1 MGMRKYTLQ
10 LVFAMVFFLAM
21 VPVSAQNYATH
32 AVKEGET
39 LKSISQKYK
48 VTPYSILQANKE
60 IKSASDVKEN
70 TILIIPLNGNPVEN
84 KTETKQ
90 EKQEDEQVKPIRF
103 IRHRVKRKETIF
115 GLAQKYN
122 ITEDQLKR
130 YNTRLYSET
139 LERKMVLQIPVFPEI
154 DPNEEKELDYEI
166 YTVQPK
172 ETRWSIAH
180 KYGISVDSLLILN
193 PELDK
198 NTNYL
203 AVGQELKLPRPKG
216 DSLKEQKTEIFTSY
230 TVPPKMTLYSLG
242 REYGIPTDS
251 IVRLN
256 PEIMKEGG
264 LKEGMVIRL
273 PKRKDKESVVNTDNY
288 IFYEVKPKQNI
299 FRITQ
304 NLKITRDELFR
315 LNPALENG
323 LKAGMVL
330 KLPKEKA
337 GELEVKNALVL
348 DKINLMDSINVENRP
363 KLVFMLPFRLDK
375 VNVNDPEKAEDLIRN
390 RRDLAL
396 SLGFYTG
403 AMVALDSIKK
413 LGVSV
418 DVKTYD
424 TQLDQA
430 KVKEILVRENLSGV
444 DAIIGPLASGPLDEV
459 AVQAAAKNIPV
470 IAPIS
475 SDSKLSHGNV
485 FFSVP
490 RDVVLREKML
500 SYLEK
505 IHKDENVII
514 IADSTHQVAHDSI
527 LSKFP
532 SAQIAKVI
540 DNKSLHLDQFLIQ
553 LSEER
558 ENWVFLETDQP
569 NMVASVTSILN
580 SANTSS
586 MVQSD
591 GAKEIKVR
599 MFTTSFNGAFEN
611 DAVSRTHL
619 SNLNFTYPSFY
630 RETGN
635 DAFTKAYSKK
645 YNGILPDRYAIRGF
659 DVTMDVLLKLAYK
672 KNLFETSKYI
682 GLTEYAANGFD
693 YFKDWASGYFN
704 RACYILEYDNL
715 RIKEVEPNDI
725 KSNL

>member
-1 MGMRKYTLQ
+1 MGMKKHILQ
-10 LVFAMVFFLAM
+10 LVFTVVFLLAM

-39 LKSISQKYK
+39 LKSISQKYR

-70 TILIIPLNGNPVEN
+70 TILIIPLNGKAVEN
-84 KTETKQ
+84 KTETKE
-90 EKQEDEQVKPIRF
+90 EKQEEEQVKPIRF
-103 IRHRVKRKETIF
+103 VRHRVKRKETIF
-115 GLAQKYN
+115 GLTQKYN

-139 LERKMVLQIPVFPEI
+139 LERKMVLQIPVFPEV
-154 DPNEEKELDYEI
+154 DPNEEKELDFEV

-203 AVGQELKLPRPKG
+203 AAGEELKLPRPKG

-242 REYGIPTDS
+242 REYGVPTDS

-256 PEIMKEGG
+256 PEIVKEGG
-264 LKEGMVIRL
+264 LKEGMVVRL
-273 PKRKDKESVVNTDNY
+273 PKKKDDEGVVNTDNF

-299 FRITQ
+299 FRLTQ
-304 NLKITRDELFR
+304 NLKITREDLFR

-337 GELEVKNALVL
+337 EELEVKNALVL
-348 DKINLMDSINVENRP
+348 DKINLLDSINIENRP

-375 VNVNDPEKAEDLIRN
+375 VNVNDREKAEELIKN

-403 AMVALDSIKK
+403 AMVALDSVKK

-430 KVKEILVRENLSGV
+430 KVKEILFRENLNGV
-444 DAIIGPLASGPLDEV
+444 NAIIGPLAPGPLDEV
-459 AVQAAAKNIPV
+459 AVQAAAKDIPV

-475 SDSKLSHGNV
+475 SDSKLSHNNV
-485 FFSVP
+485 FYSVP
-490 RDVVLREKML
+490 RDVVLRDKML
-500 SYLEK
+500 SYMES
-505 IHKDENVII
+505 IHKDENIVI

-532 SAQIAKVI
+532 AAQIAKVI
-540 DNKSLHLDQFLIQ
+540 DNKSLHLDEFLIQ
-553 LSEER
+553 LSGEK

-586 MVQSD
+586 LLSTEETEEVN
-591 GAKEIKVR
+591 VR
-599 MFTTSFNGAFEN
+599 MFTTSYNGAFE
-611 DAVSRTHL
+611 DEAVSKTHL
-619 SNLNFTYPSFY
+619 SNLKFTYPSFY
-630 RETGN
+630 RESGN
-635 DAFTKAYSKK
+635 DAFTKAYSQK
-645 YNGILPDRYAIRGF
+645 YKGVLPDRYAVRGF

-672 KNLFETSKYI
+672 NNLFETSKYI
-682 GLTEYAANGFD
+682 GLTEYAGNGFD
-693 YFKDWASGYFN
+693 YLNDWTSGYFN
-704 RACYILEYDNL
+704 RACYIMKYDNL
-715 RIKEVEPNDI
+715 RIKEVKPNDS

>member
-1 MGMRKYTLQ
+1 MKKHILQ
-10 LVFAMVFFLAM
+10 LVYTVVFLLAM

-39 LKSISQKYK
+39 LKSISQKYR

-70 TILIIPLNGNPVEN
+70 TILIIPLNGKAVEN
-84 KTETKQ
+84 KTETKE
-90 EKQEDEQVKPIRF
+90 EKQEEEQVKPIRF
-103 IRHRVKRKETIF
+103 VRHRVKRKETIF
-115 GLAQKYN
+115 GLTQKYN

-139 LERKMVLQIPVFPEI
+139 LERKMVLQIPVFPEV
-154 DPNEEKELDYEI
+154 DPNEEKELDFEV

-203 AVGQELKLPRPKG
+203 AAGEELKLPRPKG

-242 REYGIPTDS
+242 REYGVPTDS

-256 PEIMKEGG
+256 PEIVKEGG
-264 LKEGMVIRL
+264 LKEGMVVRL
-273 PKRKDKESVVNTDNY
+273 PKKKDDEGVVNTDNF

-299 FRITQ
+299 FRLTQ
-304 NLKITRDELFR
+304 NLKITREDLFR

-337 GELEVKNALVL
+337 EELEVKNALVL
-348 DKINLMDSINVENRP
+348 DKINLLDSINVENRP

-375 VNVNDPEKAEDLIRN
+375 VNVNDREKAEELIKN

-430 KVKEILVRENLSGV
+430 KVKEILFRENLNGV
-444 DAIIGPLASGPLDEV
+444 NAIIGPLAPGPLDEV
-459 AVQAAAKNIPV
+459 AVQAAAKDIPV

-475 SDSKLSHGNV
+475 SDSKLSHNNV
-485 FFSVP
+485 FYSVP
-490 RDVVLREKML
+490 RDVVLRDKML
-500 SYLEK
+500 SYMES
-505 IHKDENVII
+505 IHKDENIVI

-532 SAQIAKVI
+532 AAQIAKVI
-540 DNKSLHLDQFLIQ
+540 DNKSLHLDEFLIQ
-553 LSEER
+553 LSGEK

-586 MVQSD
+586 LLSTEETEEVN
-591 GAKEIKVR
+591 VR
-599 MFTTSFNGAFEN
+599 MFTTSYNGAFE
-611 DAVSRTHL
+611 DEAVSKTHL
-619 SNLNFTYPSFY
+619 SNLKFTYPSFY
-630 RETGN
+630 RESGN
-635 DAFTKAYSKK
+635 DAFTKAYSQK
-645 YNGILPDRYAIRGF
+645 YKGVLPDRYAVRGF

-672 KNLFETSKYI
+672 NNLFETSKYI
-682 GLTEYAANGFD
+682 GLTEYAGNGFD
-693 YFKDWASGYFN
+693 YLNDWTSGYFN
-704 RACYILEYDNL
+704 RACYIMEYDNL
-715 RIKEVEPNDI
+715 RIKEVKPNDS

>member
-1 MGMRKYTLQ
+1 MRKHILQ
-10 LVFAMVFFLAM
+10 LVFTIVLLLAM
-21 VPVSAQNYATH
+21 APVSAQNYATH

-39 LKSISQKYK
+39 LKSISQKYR

-70 TILIIPLNGNPVEN
+70 TILIIPLNGQPIKDKE
-84 KTETKQ
+84 ETKKEEQ
-90 EKQEDEQVKPIRF
+90 EEEEVKPIRF
-103 IRHRVKRKETIF
+103 MRHRVKRRETIF
-115 GLAQKYN
+115 GLTQKYN

-130 YNTRLYSET
+130 YNTRLYSEP
-139 LERKMVLQIPVFPEI
+139 LERRMVLQIPVFPEV
-154 DPNEEKELDYEI
+154 DPDEDKDLDFEV

-180 KYGISVDSLLILN
+180 KYGISVDSLLVLN
-193 PELDK
+193 PDLDK
-198 NTNYL
+198 NNNYL
-203 AVGQELKLPRPKG
+203 AAGEELKLPRPKG

-256 PEIMKEGG
+256 PEIVKEGG
-264 LKEGMVIRL
+264 LKEGMVVRL
-273 PKRKDKESVVNTDNY
+273 PKKKDDEGEVNTENF

-315 LNPALENG
+315 LNPTLENG

-337 GELEVKNALVL
+337 KDLEVKNALVL
-348 DKINLMDSINVENRP
+348 DKINLVDSINFENRP

-375 VNVNDPEKAEDLIRN
+375 VNVADAEKAEELIKN

-403 AMVALDSIKK
+403 ALVALDSIKK
-413 LGVSV
+413 MGVSV

-430 KVKEILVRENLSGV
+430 KVKEILFRENLNGV
-444 DAIIGPLASGPLDEV
+444 SAIIGPLAAGPLDEV
-459 AVQAAAKNIPV
+459 AVQASAKDIPV

-475 SDSKLSHGNV
+475 SDSKLSHSNV

-500 SYLEK
+500 SYMEK
-505 IHKDENVII
+505 IYKDENIII
-514 IADSTHQVAHDSI
+514 IADSTHHVAHDSI

-532 SAQIAKVI
+532 AAQIAKVI
-540 DNKSLHLDQFLIQ
+540 DNKSLHLDEFLVQ
-553 LSEER
+553 LSEEK

-580 SANTSS
+580 SANTAAI
-586 MVQSD
+586 SD
-591 GAKEIKVR
+591 EETVEINVR
-599 MFTTSFNGAFEN
+599 MFTTSFNAAFED
-611 DAVSRTHL
+611 DAVSKTHL
-619 SNLNFTYPSFY
+619 SNLKFTYPSFY
-630 RETGN
+630 RESVN
-635 DAFTKAYSKK
+635 DSFTRAYSQK
-645 YNGILPDRYAIRGF
+645 YNGVLPDRYAVRGF

-672 KNLFETSKYI
+672 NNLFETSKYI
-682 GLTEYAANGFD
+682 GLTEYAGNGFD
-693 YFKDWASGYFN
+693 YYNDWTSGYFN
-704 RACYILEYDNL
+704 RACFIMEYDNL
-715 RIKEVEPNDI
+715 EIKEVEPKDDI

>member
-1 MGMRKYTLQ
+1 MKKMILQ
-10 LVFAMVFFLAM
+10 LVIAVIFLAAI
-21 VPVSAQNYATH
+21 PVSAQNYATH

-39 LKSISQKYK
+39 LQSISQKYR

-70 TILIIPLNGNPVEN
+70 TILIIPLKGNAAIE
-84 KTETKQ
+84 KKE
-90 EKQEDEQVKPIRF
+90 EKQEQEEVKPLGF
-103 IRHRVKRKETIF
+103 TRHRVRKRETMF
-115 GLAQKYN
+115 GLTQKYKV
-122 ITEDQLKR
+122 TEDQIKR
-130 YNTRLYSET
+130 YNRQLYSEQ
-139 LERKMVLQIPVFPEI
+139 LKKGMVLQIPKFPEV
-154 DPNEEKELDYEI
+154 DPEDEKELDFET
-166 YTVQPK
+166 YTVLPK

-180 KYGISVDSLLILN
+180 KYGITVDSLLLLN
-193 PELDK
+193 PDLDK
-198 NTNYL
+198 NSNYL
-203 AVGQELKLPRPKG
+203 AAGQELKLPRPKG
-216 DSLKEQKTEIFTSY
+216 DSLKEQKVELFNSY
-230 TVPPKMTLYSLG
+230 TVPPKKTLYSLG
-242 REYGIPTDS
+242 KEYGIPSDS
-251 IVRLN
+251 IVKLN

-273 PKRKDKESVVNTDNY
+273 PKKRDVSGIVNTENY

-304 NLKITRDELFR
+304 NLKISREELFR
-315 LNPALENG
+315 LNPDLENG

-337 GELEVKNALVL
+337 QGLEVKNALVL
-348 DKINLMDSINVENRP
+348 DKVNLIDSIDVMNRP
-363 KLVFMLPFRLDK
+363 KLVFMLPFRLDR
-375 VNVNDPEKAEDLIRN
+375 VNLNDKEKAENLIKN

-424 TQLDQA
+424 TELSQA
-430 KVKEILVRENLSGV
+430 KVKEILFRENLVGV
-444 DAIIGPLASGPLDEV
+444 NAIIGPVVPGALNEV

-475 SDSKLSHGNV
+475 SESDLSHGNV

-490 RDVVLREKML
+490 RDAVLRQKML
-500 SYLEK
+500 AYMEN

-514 IADSTHQVAHDSI
+514 VADSTHQVAHDSI

-540 DNKSLHLDQFLIQ
+540 DNKSLHLDEFLVK
-553 LSEER
+553 LSEEK

-569 NMVASVTSILN
+569 NMVSSVSSILN
-580 SANTSS
+580 SAITE
-586 MVQSD
+586 
-591 GAKEIKVR
+591 KIKVR
-599 MFTTSFNGAFEN
+599 MFTTSYNSAFED
-611 DAVSRTHL
+611 DAVSMTHL
-619 SNLNFTYPSFY
+619 SNLRFTYPSFY

-635 DAFTKAYSKK
+635 DAFTNAYEKR
-645 YNGILPDRYAIRGF
+645 YNGLKPDRYAVRGF
-659 DVTMDVLLKLAYK
+659 DVTFDVLLKLAHK
-672 KNLFETSKYI
+672 NNLFETSRII
-682 GLTEYAANGFD
+682 GLTEYTGNSFD
-693 YFKDWASGYFN
+693 YVNDWTSGYFN
-704 RACYILEYDNL
+704 RACYIMQYEDLQ
-715 RIKEVEPNDI
+715 IKEVKPDDL

>member
-1 MGMRKYTLQ
+1 MKKHILQ
-10 LVFAMVFFLAM
+10 LVFTVVFLLAM

-39 LKSISQKYK
+39 LKSISQKYR

-70 TILIIPLNGNPVEN
+70 TILIIPLNGKAVEN
-84 KTETKQ
+84 KTETKE
-90 EKQEDEQVKPIRF
+90 EKQEEEQVKPVRF
-103 IRHRVKRKETIF
+103 VRHRVKRKETIF
-115 GLAQKYN
+115 GLTQKYN

-139 LERKMVLQIPVFPEI
+139 LERKMVLQIPVFPEV
-154 DPNEEKELDYEI
+154 DPNEEKELDFEV

-203 AVGQELKLPRPKG
+203 AAGEELKLPRPKG

-242 REYGIPTDS
+242 REYGVPTDS

-256 PEIMKEGG
+256 PEIVKEGG
-264 LKEGMVIRL
+264 LKEGMVVRL
-273 PKRKDKESVVNTDNY
+273 PKKKDDEGVVNTDNF

-299 FRITQ
+299 FRLTQ
-304 NLKITRDELFR
+304 NLKITREDLFR

-337 GELEVKNALVL
+337 EELEVKNALVL
-348 DKINLMDSINVENRP
+348 DKINLLDSINVENRP

-375 VNVNDPEKAEDLIRN
+375 VNVNDREKAEELIKN

-430 KVKEILVRENLSGV
+430 KVKEILFRENLNGV
-444 DAIIGPLASGPLDEV
+444 NAIIGPLAPGPLDEV
-459 AVQAAAKNIPV
+459 AVQAAAKDIPV

-475 SDSKLSHGNV
+475 SDSKLSHNNV
-485 FFSVP
+485 FYSVP
-490 RDVVLREKML
+490 RDVVLRDKML
-500 SYLEK
+500 SYMES
-505 IHKDENVII
+505 IHKDENIVI

-532 SAQIAKVI
+532 AAQIAKVI
-540 DNKSLHLDQFLIQ
+540 DNKSLHLDEFLIQ
-553 LSEER
+553 LSGEK

-586 MVQSD
+586 LLSTEETEEVN
-591 GAKEIKVR
+591 VR
-599 MFTTSFNGAFEN
+599 MFTTSYNGAFE
-611 DAVSRTHL
+611 DEAVSKTHL
-619 SNLNFTYPSFY
+619 SNLKFTYPSFY
-630 RETGN
+630 RESGN
-635 DAFTKAYSKK
+635 DAFTKAYSQK
-645 YNGILPDRYAIRGF
+645 YKGVLPDRYAVRGF

-672 KNLFETSKYI
+672 NNLFETSKYI
-682 GLTEYAANGFD
+682 GLTEYAGNGFD
-693 YFKDWASGYFN
+693 YLNDWTSGYFN
-704 RACYILEYDNL
+704 RACYIMEYDNL
-715 RIKEVEPNDI
+715 RIKEVKPNDS

>member
-1 MGMRKYTLQ
+1 MKKHILQ
-10 LVFAMVFFLAM
+10 LVFTVVLLLAM

-39 LKSISQKYK
+39 LKSISQKYR

-70 TILIIPLNGNPVEN
+70 TILIIPLKGTPVEN
-84 KTETKQ
+84 KTESKE
-90 EKQEDEQVKPIRF
+90 EKQEEEEVKPIRF
-103 IRHRVKRKETIF
+103 TRHRVKKKETIF
-115 GLAQKYN
+115 GLTQKYN

-139 LERKMVLQIPVFPEI
+139 LERRMVLQIPVFPEI
-154 DPNEEKELDYEI
+154 DPNEEKELDFET

-203 AVGQELKLPRPKG
+203 AIGEELKLPRPKG

-242 REYGIPTDS
+242 REYGIPSDS

-256 PEIMKEGG
+256 PEIMQEGG
-264 LKEGMVIRL
+264 LKEGMVVRL
-273 PKRKDKESVVNTDNY
+273 PKRKDDEGEVNTDNF

-299 FRITQ
+299 FRLTQ
-304 NLKITRDELFR
+304 NLKISREDLFR

-337 GELEVKNALVL
+337 DQLEVKNALVL
-348 DKINLMDSINVENRP
+348 DKINLVDSINIENRP

-375 VNVNDPEKAEDLIRN
+375 VNVNDREKAQELIKN

-430 KVKEILVRENLSGV
+430 KVKEILFRENLNGV
-444 DAIIGPLASGPLDEV
+444 NAIIGPLAPGPLDEV
-459 AVQAAAKNIPV
+459 AVQAAAKDIPV

-475 SDSKLSHGNV
+475 SDSKLSHNNV
-485 FFSVP
+485 FYSVP
-490 RDVVLREKML
+490 RDVVLRDKML
-500 SYLEK
+500 SYMEK
-505 IHKDENVII
+505 IHKDENIVI

-532 SAQIAKVI
+532 AAQIAKVI
-540 DNKSLHLDQFLIQ
+540 DNKSLHLDEFLLQ
-553 LSEER
+553 LSGEK

-586 MVQSD
+586 LLSTEETE
-591 GAKEIKVR
+591 EINVR
-599 MFTTSFNGAFEN
+599 MFTTSYNGAFE
-611 DAVSRTHL
+611 DEAVSKTHL
-619 SNLNFTYPSFY
+619 SNLKFTYPSFY
-630 RETGN
+630 RESGN
-635 DAFTKAYSKK
+635 DAFTKAYSQK
-645 YNGILPDRYAIRGF
+645 YKGILPDRYAVRGF

-672 KNLFETSKYI
+672 NNLFETSKYI
-682 GLTEYAANGFD
+682 GLTEYAGNGFD
-693 YFKDWASGYFN
+693 YLNDWTSGYFN
-704 RACYILEYDNL
+704 RACYIMEYDNL
-715 RIKEVEPNDI
+715 RIKEVEPNDS

>member
-1 MGMRKYTLQ
+1 MKKHILQ
-10 LVFAMVFFLAM
+10 LVFTVVFLLAM

-39 LKSISQKYK
+39 LKSISQKYR

-70 TILIIPLNGNPVEN
+70 TILIIPLNGKAVEN
-84 KTETKQ
+84 KTETKE
-90 EKQEDEQVKPIRF
+90 EKQEEEQVKPIRF
-103 IRHRVKRKETIF
+103 VRHRVKRKETIF
-115 GLAQKYN
+115 GLTQKYN

-139 LERKMVLQIPVFPEI
+139 LERKMVLQIPVFPEV
-154 DPNEEKELDYEI
+154 DPNEEKELDFEV

-203 AVGQELKLPRPKG
+203 AAGEELKLPRPKG

-242 REYGIPTDS
+242 REYGVPTDS

-256 PEIMKEGG
+256 PEIVKEGG
-264 LKEGMVIRL
+264 LKEGMVVRL
-273 PKRKDKESVVNTDNY
+273 PKKKDDEGVVNTDNF

-299 FRITQ
+299 FRLTQ
-304 NLKITRDELFR
+304 NLKITREDLFR

-337 GELEVKNALVL
+337 EELEVKNALVL
-348 DKINLMDSINVENRP
+348 DKINLLDSINVENRP

-375 VNVNDPEKAEDLIRN
+375 VNVNDREKAEELIKN

-430 KVKEILVRENLSGV
+430 KVKEILFRENLNGV
-444 DAIIGPLASGPLDEV
+444 NAIIGPLAPGPLDEV
-459 AVQAAAKNIPV
+459 AVQAAAKDIPV

-475 SDSKLSHGNV
+475 SDSKLSHNNV
-485 FFSVP
+485 FYSVP
-490 RDVVLREKML
+490 RDVVLRDKML
-500 SYLEK
+500 SYMES
-505 IHKDENVII
+505 IHKDENIVI

-532 SAQIAKVI
+532 AAQIAKVI
-540 DNKSLHLDQFLIQ
+540 DNKSLHLDEFLIQ
-553 LSEER
+553 LSGEK

-586 MVQSD
+586 LLSTEETEEVN
-591 GAKEIKVR
+591 VR
-599 MFTTSFNGAFEN
+599 MFTTSYNGAFE
-611 DAVSRTHL
+611 DEAVSKTHL
-619 SNLNFTYPSFY
+619 SNLKFTYPSFY
-630 RETGN
+630 RESGN
-635 DAFTKAYSKK
+635 DAFTKAYSQK
-645 YNGILPDRYAIRGF
+645 YKGVLPDRYAVRGF

-672 KNLFETSKYI
+672 NNLFETSKYI
-682 GLTEYAANGFD
+682 GLTEYAGNGFD
-693 YFKDWASGYFN
+693 YLNDWTSGYFN
-704 RACYILEYDNL
+704 RACYIMEYDNL
-715 RIKEVEPNDI
+715 RIKEVKPNDS

>member
-1 MGMRKYTLQ
+1 MKKHILQ
-10 LVFAMVFFLAM
+10 LVFTMVFLLAM

-39 LKSISQKYK
+39 LKSISQKYR

-70 TILIIPLNGNPVEN
+70 TILIIPLNGTSVEN
-84 KTETKQ
+84 KTETK
-90 EKQEDEQVKPIRF
+90 EKQEDEEVKPIRF
-103 IRHRVKRKETIF
+103 TRHRVKRKETIF
-115 GLAQKYN
+115 GLTQKYN
-122 ITEDQLKR
+122 ITEEQLKR

-139 LERKMVLQIPVFPEI
+139 LERRMVLQIPVFPEV
-154 DPNEEKELDYEI
+154 DPDEEKELDFDV
-166 YTVQPK
+166 YTVLPK

-180 KYGISVDSLLILN
+180 KFGISVDSLLILN

-203 AVGQELKLPRPKG
+203 AAGEELKLPRPKG
-216 DSLKEQKTEIFTSY
+216 DSLKEQKTELFTSY

-256 PEIMKEGG
+256 PEIIKEGG
-264 LKEGMVIRL
+264 LKEGMVVRL
-273 PKRKDKESVVNTDNY
+273 PKKKEDEGAVNTDNF

-304 NLKITRDELFR
+304 NLKITRDELFQ

-337 GELEVKNALVL
+337 DELEVKNALVL
-348 DKINLMDSINVENRP
+348 DRIDLMDSINVENRP

-375 VNVNDPEKAEDLIRN
+375 VNVNDREKAQDLIKN

-430 KVKEILVRENLSGV
+430 KVKEILNRENLNGV
-444 DAIIGPLASGPLDEV
+444 NAIIGPLAAGPLDEV
-459 AVQAAAKNIPV
+459 AVQASAKKIPV

-475 SDSKLSHGNV
+475 SDSRLSHSNV

-490 RDVVLREKML
+490 REEVLREKML
-500 SYLEK
+500 SYVEK
-505 IHKDENVII
+505 VHKDENIII

-532 SAQIAKVI
+532 GAQIAKVI
-540 DNKSLHLDQFLIQ
+540 DNKSLHLDEFLIQ
-553 LSEER
+553 LSEDK
-558 ENWVFLETDQP
+558 ENWVFLETEQP

-580 SANTSS
+580 SANT
-586 MVQSD
+586 
-591 GAKEIKVR
+591 AEIGSEDQPEINVR
-599 MFTTSFNGAFEN
+599 MFTTSYNGAFED
-611 DAVSRTHL
+611 DAVSNAHL
-619 SNLNFTYPSFY
+619 SNLKFTFSSFY
-630 RETGN
+630 RNTGS
-635 DAFTKAYSKK
+635 DAFTKAYGQK
-645 YNGILPDRYAIRGF
+645 YNGLLPDRYAIRGF

-672 KNLFETSKYI
+672 NNLFETSKYI
-682 GLTEYAANGFD
+682 GLTEYAGNGFD
-693 YFKDWASGYFN
+693 YFDDWTSGYFN
-704 RACYILEYDNL
+704 RACYIMEYNDF
-715 RIKEVEPNDI
+715 RIKEVEPKNDS

>member
-1 MGMRKYTLQ
+1 MKKKILQ
-10 LVFAMVFFLAM
+10 LVIAVIFLAAI
-21 VPVSAQNYATH
+21 PVSAQNYATH

-39 LKSISQKYK
+39 LQSISQKYR

-70 TILIIPLNGNPVEN
+70 TILIIPLKGNAAIE
-84 KTETKQ
+84 KKE
-90 EKQEDEQVKPIRF
+90 EKQEQEEVKPLGF
-103 IRHRVKRKETIF
+103 TRHRVRKRETMF
-115 GLAQKYN
+115 GLTQKYKV
-122 ITEDQLKR
+122 TEDQIKR
-130 YNTRLYSET
+130 YNRQLYSEQ
-139 LERKMVLQIPVFPEI
+139 LKKGMVLQIPKFPEV
-154 DPNEEKELDYEI
+154 DPEDEKELDFET
-166 YTVQPK
+166 YTVLPK

-180 KYGISVDSLLILN
+180 KYGITVDSLLLLN
-193 PELDK
+193 PDLDK
-198 NTNYL
+198 NSNYL
-203 AVGQELKLPRPKG
+203 AAGQELKLPRPKG
-216 DSLKEQKTEIFTSY
+216 DSLKEQKVELFNSY
-230 TVPPKMTLYSLG
+230 TVPPKKTLYSLG
-242 REYGIPTDS
+242 KEYGIPSDS
-251 IVRLN
+251 IVKLN

-273 PKRKDKESVVNTDNY
+273 PKKRDVSGIVNTENY

-304 NLKITRDELFR
+304 NLKISREELFR
-315 LNPALENG
+315 LNPDLENG

-337 GELEVKNALVL
+337 QGLEVKNALVL
-348 DKINLMDSINVENRP
+348 DKVNLIDSIDVMNRP
-363 KLVFMLPFRLDK
+363 KLVFMLPFRLDR
-375 VNVNDPEKAEDLIRN
+375 VNLNDKEKAENLIKN

-424 TQLDQA
+424 TELNQA
-430 KVKEILVRENLSGV
+430 KVKEILFRENLLGV
-444 DAIIGPLASGPLDEV
+444 NAIIGPVVPGALNEV

-475 SDSKLSHGNV
+475 SESDLSHGNV

-490 RDVVLREKML
+490 RDAVLRQKML
-500 SYLEK
+500 AYMEN

-514 IADSTHQVAHDSI
+514 VADSTHQVAHDSI

-540 DNKSLHLDQFLIQ
+540 DNKSLHLDEFLVK
-553 LSEER
+553 LSEEK

-569 NMVASVTSILN
+569 NMVSSVSSILN
-580 SANTSS
+580 SAITE
-586 MVQSD
+586 
-591 GAKEIKVR
+591 KIKVR
-599 MFTTSFNGAFEN
+599 MFTTSYNSAFED
-611 DAVSRTHL
+611 DAISMTHL
-619 SNLNFTYPSFY
+619 SNIRFTYPSFY

-635 DAFTKAYSKK
+635 DAFTKAYEKR
-645 YNGILPDRYAIRGF
+645 YNGLKPDRYAVRGF
-659 DVTMDVLLKLAYK
+659 DVTFDVLLKLAHK
-672 KNLFETSKYI
+672 NNLFETSRII
-682 GLTEYAANGFD
+682 GLTEYTGNSFD
-693 YFKDWASGYFN
+693 YVNDWTSGYFN
-704 RACYILEYDNL
+704 RACYIMQYEDLQ
-715 RIKEVEPNDI
+715 IKEVKPDDL

>member
-1 MGMRKYTLQ
+1 MKKHILQ
-10 LVFAMVFFLAM
+10 LVFTVVFLLAM

-39 LKSISQKYK
+39 LKSISQKYR

-70 TILIIPLNGNPVEN
+70 TILIIPLNGKAVEN
-84 KTETKQ
+84 KTETKE
-90 EKQEDEQVKPIRF
+90 EKHEEEQVKPIRF
-103 IRHRVKRKETIF
+103 VRHRVKRKETIF
-115 GLAQKYN
+115 GLTQKYN

-139 LERKMVLQIPVFPEI
+139 LERKMVLQIPVFPEV
-154 DPNEEKELDYEI
+154 DPNEEKELDFEV

-203 AVGQELKLPRPKG
+203 AAGEELKLPRPKG

-242 REYGIPTDS
+242 REYGVPTDS

-256 PEIMKEGG
+256 PEIVKEGG
-264 LKEGMVIRL
+264 LKEGMVVRL
-273 PKRKDKESVVNTDNY
+273 PKKKNDEGVVNTDNF

-299 FRITQ
+299 FRLTQ
-304 NLKITRDELFR
+304 NLKITREDLFR

-337 GELEVKNALVL
+337 EELEVKNALVL
-348 DKINLMDSINVENRP
+348 DKINLLDSINVENRP

-375 VNVNDPEKAEDLIRN
+375 VNVNDREKAEELIKN

-413 LGVSV
+413 LGISV

-430 KVKEILVRENLSGV
+430 KVKEILFRENLNGV
-444 DAIIGPLASGPLDEV
+444 NAIIGPLAPGPLDEV
-459 AVQAAAKNIPV
+459 AVQAAAKDIPV

-475 SDSKLSHGNV
+475 SDSKLSHNNV
-485 FFSVP
+485 FYSVP
-490 RDVVLREKML
+490 RDVVLRDKML
-500 SYLEK
+500 SYMES
-505 IHKDENVII
+505 IHKDENIVI

-532 SAQIAKVI
+532 AAQIAKVI
-540 DNKSLHLDQFLIQ
+540 DNKSLHLDEFLIQ
-553 LSEER
+553 LSGEK

-586 MVQSD
+586 LLSTEETEEVN
-591 GAKEIKVR
+591 VR
-599 MFTTSFNGAFEN
+599 MFTTSYNGAFE
-611 DAVSRTHL
+611 DEAVSKTHL
-619 SNLNFTYPSFY
+619 SNLKFTYPSFY
-630 RETGN
+630 RESGN
-635 DAFTKAYSKK
+635 DAFTKAYSQK
-645 YNGILPDRYAIRGF
+645 YKGVLPDRYAVRGF

-672 KNLFETSKYI
+672 NNLFETSKYI
-682 GLTEYAANGFD
+682 GLTEYAGNGFD
-693 YFKDWASGYFN
+693 YLNDWTSGYFN
-704 RACYILEYDNL
+704 RACYIMEYDNL
-715 RIKEVEPNDI
+715 RIKEVKPNDS

>member
-1 MGMRKYTLQ
+1 MKKNILR
-10 LVFAMVFFLAM
+10 LVFTVVFLLAM

-39 LKSISQKYK
+39 LKSISQKYR

-60 IKSASDVKEN
+60 IKSASDVKVN
-70 TILIIPLNGNPVEN
+70 TILIIPLSVKPFE
-84 KTETKQ
+84 
-90 EKQEDEQVKPIRF
+90 EKKVVKEEEHQKEEIKPIRF
-103 IRHRVKRKETIF
+103 TRHRVRRKETLF
-115 GLAQKYN
+115 GLTQKYN
-122 ITEDQLKR
+122 ITEEQLKR
-130 YNTRLYSET
+130 YNTRLYSEV
-139 LERKMVLQIPVFPEI
+139 LDKGMVLQIPVFPEV
-154 DPNEEKELDYEI
+154 DPEEEKELDFEV

-180 KYGISVDSLLILN
+180 KYGISVDSLLVLN
-193 PELDK
+193 PKLDK

-203 AVGQELKLPRPKG
+203 AAGEELKLPRPKG

-256 PEIMKEGG
+256 PEIMKQGG
-264 LKEGMVIRL
+264 LKEGMVVRL
-273 PKRKDKESVVNTDNY
+273 PKKKDKEGIVNTDNF

-304 NLKITRDELFR
+304 NLKITRDDLFR

-348 DKINLMDSINVENRP
+348 DKINLVDSINVENRP

-375 VNVNDPEKAEDLIRN
+375 VNVADTEKAEELIKN

-430 KVKEILVRENLSGV
+430 KVKEILFRENLNGV
-444 DAIIGPLASGPLDEV
+444 DAIIGPLAAGPLDEV
-459 AVQAAAKNIPV
+459 AVQASAKNIPV

-490 RDVVLREKML
+490 TDAILRDKML
-500 SYLEK
+500 SYVEK
-505 IHKDENVII
+505 IHKNENIII

-532 SAQIAKVI
+532 SARIAKVI
-540 DNKSLHLDQFLIQ
+540 DNKSLHLDEFLIQ
-553 LSEER
+553 LSEDN

-580 SANTSS
+580 SANTAAMNSE
-586 MVQSD
+586 
-591 GAKEIKVR
+591 GERLIKVR
-599 MFTTSFNGAFEN
+599 MFTTNYNAAFDD

-619 SNLNFTYPSFY
+619 SNLKFTYPSIN
-630 RETGN
+630 RESDN
-635 DAFTKAYSKK
+635 DSFTRAYMKK
-645 YNGILPDRYAIRGF
+645 YNGVFPDRYAVRGF
-659 DVTMDVLLKLAYK
+659 DLTMDVLLKLAYK
-672 KNLFETSKYI
+672 NNLFETSKYI
-682 GLTEYAANGFD
+682 GLTEYAGNGFD
-693 YFKDWASGYFN
+693 YLNDWTSGYFN
-704 RACYILEYDNL
+704 RASFIMEYDNL
-715 RIKEVEPNDI
+715 QIKEVKPKDDF

>member
-1 MGMRKYTLQ
+1 MRKYTLQ

-715 RIKEVEPNDI
+715 RIKEVEPDDI

>member
-1 MGMRKYTLQ
+1 MKKHILQ
-10 LVFAMVFFLAM
+10 LVFTVVLLLAM

-39 LKSISQKYK
+39 LKSISQKYR

-70 TILIIPLNGNPVEN
+70 TILIIPLKGTPVEN
-84 KTETKQ
+84 KTESKE
-90 EKQEDEQVKPIRF
+90 EKQEEEEVKPIRF
-103 IRHRVKRKETIF
+103 TRHRVKKKETIF
-115 GLAQKYN
+115 GLTQKYN

-139 LERKMVLQIPVFPEI
+139 LERRMVLQIPVFPEI
-154 DPNEEKELDYEI
+154 DPNEEKELDFET

-203 AVGQELKLPRPKG
+203 AIGEELKLPRPKG

-242 REYGIPTDS
+242 REYGIPSDS

-256 PEIMKEGG
+256 PEIMQEGG
-264 LKEGMVIRL
+264 LKEGMVVRL
-273 PKRKDKESVVNTDNY
+273 PKKKDNAGEVNTDNF

-299 FRITQ
+299 FRLTQ
-304 NLKITRDELFR
+304 NLKISREDLFR

-337 GELEVKNALVL
+337 DQLEVKNALVL
-348 DKINLMDSINVENRP
+348 DKINLVDSINIENRP

-375 VNVNDPEKAEDLIRN
+375 VNVNDREKAQELIKN

-430 KVKEILVRENLSGV
+430 KVKEILFRENLNGV
-444 DAIIGPLASGPLDEV
+444 NAIIGPLAPGPLDEV
-459 AVQAAAKNIPV
+459 AVQAAAKDIPV

-475 SDSKLSHGNV
+475 SDSKLSHNNV
-485 FFSVP
+485 FYSVP
-490 RDVVLREKML
+490 RDVVLRDKML
-500 SYLEK
+500 SYMEK
-505 IHKDENVII
+505 IHKDENIVI

-532 SAQIAKVI
+532 AAQIAKVI
-540 DNKSLHLDQFLIQ
+540 DNKSLHLDEFLLQ
-553 LSEER
+553 LSGEK

-586 MVQSD
+586 LLSTEETE
-591 GAKEIKVR
+591 EINVR
-599 MFTTSFNGAFEN
+599 MFTTSYNGAFE
-611 DAVSRTHL
+611 DEAVSKTHL
-619 SNLNFTYPSFY
+619 SNLKFTYPSFY
-630 RETGN
+630 RESGN
-635 DAFTKAYSKK
+635 DAFTKAYSQK
-645 YNGILPDRYAIRGF
+645 YKGILPDRYAVRGF

-672 KNLFETSKYI
+672 NNLFETSKYI
-682 GLTEYAANGFD
+682 GLTEYAGNGFD
-693 YFKDWASGYFN
+693 YLNDWTSGYFN
-704 RACYILEYDNL
+704 RACYIMEYDNL
-715 RIKEVEPNDI
+715 RIKEVEPNDS